1 MNFIITCQ
9 RNLEDKT
16 IEETRKLL
24 DEFGDSNA
32 KISKTQ
38 FSGIIQL
45 DTSLDIFDVIKK
57 FRVIIDEEPWS
68 VRFCSRII
76 PIQDLCQ
83 SDLKSIKENINI
95 SRSEFLPSI
104 SLSGDQSSSQS
115 TNRTD
120 KSGSNLSDTNLDT
133 ETKTLS
139 IDQK

>member
-24 DEFGDSNA
+24 DGFGDSNA

-83 SDLKSIKENINI
+83 SDLKSIKENIKYRVVGGLKFYERREVKDALAYFKILVNP
-95 SRSEFLPSI
+95 L
-104 SLSGDQSSSQS
+104 D
-115 TNRTD
+115 
-120 KSGSNLSDTNLDT
+120 NLSLERILNL
-133 ETKTLS
+133 
-139 IDQK
+139 

>member
-24 DEFGDSNA
+24 DEFGDSDA

-68 VRFCSRII
+68 IRFCSRII
-76 PIQDLCQ
+76 PIQDVCQ
-83 SDLKSIKENINI
+83 SDLKSIKENIEDNSYLVRQHLNWCWRPDIYGRGPQVVLRYLRNI
-95 SRSEFLPSI
+95 VLRD
-104 SLSGDQSSSQS
+104 GV
-115 TNRTD
+115 
-120 KSGSNLSDTNLDT
+120 LD
-133 ETKTLS
+133 
-139 IDQK
+139 

>member
-24 DEFGDSNA
+24 DGFGDSNA

-83 SDLKSIKENINI
+83 SDLKSIKENITMMI
-95 SRSEFLPSI
+95 SCIEKT
-104 SLSGDQSSSQS
+104 QSYQ
-115 TNRTD
+115 
-120 KSGSNLSDTNLDT
+120 
-133 ETKTLS
+133 TKEDVEL
-139 IDQK
+139 IKIGGERKIYGFNKKIMGKL